1 MWRVLESKA
10 AQKVLDKAPHNVRD
24 HWIVWLTTVEQ
35 TGPKGLLAIR
45 GFKDEALSG
54 EWRGYRSSRL
64 TLQARV
70 IYRVHGEVLEVHVV
84 RVTLGH
90 DYRKK

>member
-1 MWRVLESKA
+1 MWRVLESNSA
-10 AQKVLDKAPHNVRD
+10 GKVLDKAPSHVRD

-35 TGPKGLLAIR
+35 AGPRGLLAIR
-45 GFKDEALSG
+45 GFKDEASTG

-64 TLQARV
+64 TLQCRV
-70 IYRVHGEVLEVHVV
+70 IYRVHGEVLEVCVV